1 MYHEFPSDYA
11 VCLLNPPKMANSAK
25 NIEIGRILITVQAI
39 CFALVHASLP
49 SGFVA
54 TGGQSIA
61 ASTSEYIRI
70 PMIRPTATPMN
81 PMMYDI
87 SIMCNSNSQNL
98 IYKTK
103 FVKDVFVFLAITFP
117 YIPTSKLGI
126 SAISQRLCLDC
137 DPTTLA
143 ESGRRVIRA
152 CLHPVRITNC
162 LLSKIIAILMVK
174 LEGKNLMN

>member
-1 MYHEFPSDYA
+1 
-11 VCLLNPPKMANSAK
+11 MANSAK
-25 NIEIGRILITVQAI
+25 NIEIGRMLITVQAI

-87 SIMCNSNSQNL
+87 SIMLLHKRQNL

-103 FVKDVFVFLAITFP
+103 FVKDVFVFLAIMFL
-117 YIPTSKLGI
+117 YIPISKLGI
-126 SAISQRLCLDC
+126 SSFS
-137 DPTTLA
+137 P
-143 ESGRRVIRA
+143 
-152 CLHPVRITNC
+152 
-162 LLSKIIAILMVK
+162 
-174 LEGKNLMN
+174 